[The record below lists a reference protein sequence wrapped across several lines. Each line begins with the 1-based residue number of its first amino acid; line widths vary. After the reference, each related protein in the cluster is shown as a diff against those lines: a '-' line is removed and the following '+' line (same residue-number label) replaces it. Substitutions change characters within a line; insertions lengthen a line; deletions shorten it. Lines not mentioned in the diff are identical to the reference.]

1 VENRPVPVRL
11 DVFLDVACLCKTR
24 SEAQRMCKGGKVDLN
39 RHSAKP
45 HREVKPGDII
55 EITRPLG
62 RRMRVRIVAVTD
74 KHISKAEARLLYE
87 DITPPPSPEEQ
98 AMLDMIR
105 LAGPHRRAPRT
116 GTPDRR
122 EKRRLRQEK
131 EGGR

>member
-1 VENRPVPVRL
+1 MPVRL

-45 HREVKPGDII
+45 HREVKPGDVI
-55 EITRPLG
+55 EITRPFG
-62 RRMRVRIVAVTD
+62 RRMRVKVVAVTD

-122 EKRRLRQEK
+122 EQRRLRREK
-131 EGGR
+131 EGNR